1 MPGDEKTTAKVSIDI
16 SELKK
21 GIQEANRQIKLA
33 NAEFKAASA
42 SMDKWSASSDGL
54 NAKIAQTEKV
64 LAANEKKLEAYRKE
78 MEAVV
83 EAYGENSKEAD
94 NARIKYEEQRAAVA
108 KSEKDLAH
116 YKESLVKLEAEQ
128 KAAAEAAK
136 LQENAYNSLEREIK
150 SQESEL
156 ASLKSQYA
164 NVVIEQGKD
173 SDSAKEL
180 ASQIES
186 LSSDLKSNQVAIKD
200 ADQAAEELDKSLKD
214 TGSTAVEVSE
224 GFTVFKAALADLVSA
239 GIQKAAEA
247 LVDLGK
253 AAYQAYQEYDE
264 GADSIIAATGA
275 TGEAADDL
283 MNVYKNVSK
292 NIVASYDDIGTAVGE
307 INTRFGATGDELTD
321 LSEKFLKFSKLNGTD
336 VKTSIDNVQ
345 SAMAAWGISADDT
358 SLLLDTLNKAGQDT
372 GVSVDRLSDSL
383 VNNAPALQE
392 MGFNVSDASMFLA
405 NLDKS
410 GVDASFTMA
419 GLKKALNNAAAEGKP
434 MSEALSEMED
444 SIKNASSSTEAIT
457 TATELFGSKSAAA
470 IATAVR
476 DGRLSFEELGTTMS
490 DFEGNVNSTFENT
503 LDGPDKFNQ
512 LIQDVKTEFATALD
526 EFFTEYEPEITEF
539 TDSIINDVIPSLKDG
554 LGWLLENIPLVSG
567 VVGTLTAAFI
577 AFKAAAAIGSIIDL
591 WKKYEVTSKLAA
603 AGQWL
608 LNAAMAANPITLI
621 IMAIVALIA
630 ALVLL
635 WNKSEAFRNFWIG
648 LWEDIKTIAGTV
660 ATAVGEF
667 FVGLWDGLKSGALE
681 AWMAIKEIFAKIPEW
696 FETKFKKAWEKV
708 KQVFSAGGKIFDG
721 IKEGILN
728 GLKTVINA
736 IIKGIN
742 KVIAIPFQ
750 GLNKALDIIRN
761 FEILDMKPF
770 SGLLPSIDIPQIP
783 LLAKGGVL
791 KKGQMA
797 LLEGAGAEAVIPLE
811 NNSRWINATANAL
824 RSALASEGGI
834 GVNQQIINNTYEFT
848 QNNTSPKSL
857 DALTVYRNT
866 NSLLFAAQ
874 ARLS

>member
-1 MPGDEKTTAKVSIDI
+1 
-16 SELKK
+16 
-21 GIQEANRQIKLA
+21 
-33 NAEFKAASA
+33 
-42 SMDKWSASSDGL
+42 
-54 NAKIAQTEKV
+54 
-64 LAANEKKLEAYRKE
+64 
-78 MEAVV
+78 
-83 EAYGENSKEAD
+83 
-94 NARIKYEEQRAAVA
+94 
-108 KSEKDLAH
+108 
-116 YKESLVKLEAEQ
+116 
-128 KAAAEAAK
+128 
-136 LQENAYNSLEREIK
+136 
-150 SQESEL
+150 
-156 ASLKSQYA
+156 
-164 NVVIEQGKD
+164 
-173 SDSAKEL
+173 
-180 ASQIES
+180 
-186 LSSDLKSNQVAIKD
+186 
-200 ADQAAEELDKSLKD
+200 
-214 TGSTAVEVSE
+214 
-224 GFTVFKAALADLVSA
+224 
-239 GIQKAAEA
+239 
-247 LVDLGK
+247 
-253 AAYQAYQEYDE
+253 
-264 GADSIIAATGA
+264 
-275 TGEAADDL
+275 

-410 GVDASFTMA
+410 GVDASSTMA

-470 IATAVR
+470 IATAVM

-648 LWEDIKTIAGTV
+648 LWEDIKAIAGTV

-681 AWMAIKEIFAKIPEW
+681 AWTAIKEIFAKIPEW

-791 KKGQMA
+791 KKGQIA

>member
-64 LAANEKKLEAYRKE
+64 LSANEKKLEAYRKE

-128 KAAAEAAK
+128 KAAVEAAK

-224 GFTVFKAALADLVSA
+224 GFTVFKAALADLISA
-239 GIQKAAEA
+239 GIQKTAEV
-247 LVDLGK
+247 LVDLGQ

-392 MGFNVSDASMFLA
+392 MGFNASDASMFLA

-410 GVDASFTMA
+410 GVDASSTMA

-512 LIQDVKTEFATALD
+512 LVQDVKTEFATALD

-554 LGWLLENIPLVSG
+554 LGWLLKNIPLVSG

-630 ALVLL
+630 TLVLL

-648 LWEDIKTIAGTV
+648 LWEDIKAIAGTV

-681 AWMAIKEIFAKIPEW
+681 AWTAIKEIFAKIPEW